1 VVRSIARRTAETSDS
16 IEDYA
21 MHLDGRINAFARVQ
35 AAVTRDP
42 TGGVD
47 LAQII
52 GDELLSYAAREGE
65 QARVSGPPVRLQ
77 PKAAET
83 LGLAIHELVTNAVKH
98 GAFST
103 PNGRIAV
110 TWRIETDGAGP
121 RLVFAWRESGL
132 PKPAAPKRR
141 GFGTD
146 LLERTLA
153 YELQAKTVQAFESDG
168 LRCTIEL
175 PLTERIALG
184 GFGAARPGS

>member
-1 VVRSIARRTAETSDS
+1 VRSIARRTAETSDS

-65 QARVSGPPVRLQ
+65 QARVSGPPIRLQ

-110 TWRIETDGAGP
+110 TWQVELDGEEP

-141 GFGTD
+141 GFAD

-153 YELQAKTVQAFESDG
+153 YELQAKTVQTFEPDG

-184 GFGAARPGS
+184 DFGAARRGS